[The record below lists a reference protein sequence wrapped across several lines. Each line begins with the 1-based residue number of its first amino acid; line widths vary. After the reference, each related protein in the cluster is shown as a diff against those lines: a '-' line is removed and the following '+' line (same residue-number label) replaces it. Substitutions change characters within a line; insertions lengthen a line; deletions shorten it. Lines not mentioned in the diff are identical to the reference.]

1 MFNSYEIGAFGEKEA
16 EKYLKKHRYK
26 IVTVN
31 FKTTFG
37 EIDIVAKN
45 KTNIVFVEVKTRS
58 NVSKALPKEFVD
70 ERKVAK
76 ILKTATYF
84 MQKYNP
90 QLPPSL
96 DVIEV
101 YIKNDGNKLSVEK
114 INNLKDVY

>member
-1 MFNSYEIGAFGEKEA
+1 MFNSYEIGAFGEKA
-16 EKYLKKHRYK
+16 AIKYLKRQRYK

-37 EIDIVAKN
+37 EIDIVARN

-58 NVSKALPKEFVD
+58 NISKALPKEFVD
-70 ERKVAK
+70 ERKIDK
-76 ILKTATYF
+76 IIKTASYF
-84 MQKYNP
+84 IQRYNP

-101 YIKNDGNKLSVEK
+101 YIKNDGNKLSVDK
-114 INNLKDVY
+114 INHLKDVY